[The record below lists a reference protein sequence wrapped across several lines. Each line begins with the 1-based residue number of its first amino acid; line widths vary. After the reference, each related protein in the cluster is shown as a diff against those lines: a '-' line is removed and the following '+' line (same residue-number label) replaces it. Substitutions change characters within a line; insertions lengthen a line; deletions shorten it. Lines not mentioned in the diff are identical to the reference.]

1 MGLMDQLFGTEL
13 PLPVKFLLAI
23 AIVLSL
29 IYVTAM
35 IIRRLTGRRLPLSN
49 AGRARQPRLGVLD
62 AFAIDARRRLVLIR
76 RDNVEH
82 LIMIGGPNDVVVESH
97 IVRTPAQAALAPQR
111 GNRPPA
117 EAVRA
122 PVLPP
127 QPQPQPV
134 LPPQPAAVI
143 PQPRI
148 PSPPPGLQPVP
159 APTPFPPRQPTV
171 AAVPPPPAVQDIP
184 PPVAPPAAEPPRS
197 KPGFFRATMRR
208 ATGVLTPSN
217 DQGPQDEPP
226 ISDMPPERR
235 EPAPPRIVPAPVAA
249 APAPPPPPVPAGK
262 PKAEI
267 DPLFADIERQLE
279 EALQRPKGPG
289 AVAEP
294 VPPAPPAPRPAAA
307 PSAPLAPPARR
318 PVERP
323 AAPAP
328 RAPEPAPATDTAAA
342 DKSHLDSLEEEMA
355 NLLGRSRPS

>member
-1 MGLMDQLFGTEL
+1 MDQLFGTEL
-13 PLPVKFLLAI
+13 PLAVKFLLAF
-23 AIVLSL
+23 ALVLGL
-29 IYVTAM
+29 IYATAM
-35 IIRRLTGRRLPLSN
+35 IVRRLAGRKLPLSN
-49 AGRARQPRLGVLD
+49 SGRARQPRLGVLD

-97 IVRTPAQAALAPQR
+97 IVRTPSQAALAPQR

-134 LPPQPAAVI
+134 LPPQPAAI
-143 PQPRI
+143 APQPRL

-159 APTPFPPRQPTV
+159 APSPFPPRQPNL
-171 AAVPPPPAVQDIP
+171 AAVPPAPPRDIP
-184 PPVAPPAAEPPRS
+184 PPAAPAAEAPRS
-197 KPGFFRATMRR
+197 KPGFFRATMSR
-208 ATGVLTPSN
+208 ATGVLSPSN
-217 DQGPQDEPP
+217 DENAAQGEPP
-226 ISDMPPERR
+226 MDNPPPERR
-235 EPAPPRIVPAPVAA
+235 EPAPPRIVPAPVTT
-249 APAPPPPPVPAGK
+249 APAPAPAPAGAK

-289 AVAEP
+289 AVAEQP
-294 VPPAPPAPRPAAA
+294 VPAPKPAAPPAPPQ
-307 PSAPLAPPARR
+307 RR

-323 AAPAP
+323 APPAP
-328 RAPEPAPATDTAAA
+328 RAPEPAPTTDTAAS

-355 NLLGRSRPS
+355 NLLGRTRPS